1 MKRMYLIGILWLS
14 ALTATYAQQETRAK
28 KLLDQTTEVYQNAG
42 GISIHFT
49 GSQDGKLLLDGNRFY
64 LECGGVKSWFD
75 GRTQW
80 SYVIQNDEVTVSNPT
95 EEELQTIN
103 PYTWISMYQQGFN
116 YRYGGQKTLKGKSG
130 EEIILTP
137 KKKQDIKQITLLI
150 GKNNVPQY
158 ICIENRQGAK
168 QEIIIQSYRSNQSYN
183 DQIFRF
189 NKQQYPNAEIID
201 MR

>member
-1 MKRMYLIGILWLS
+1 M
-14 ALTATYAQQETRAK
+14 
-28 KLLDQTTEVYQNAG
+28 
-42 GISIHFT
+42 
-49 GSQDGKLLLDGNRFY
+49 
-64 LECGGVKSWFD
+64 
-75 GRTQW
+75 
-80 SYVIQNDEVTVSNPT
+80 IQNDEVTVSNPT

-130 EEIILTP
+130 EKIILTP

-158 ICIENRQGAK
+158 ICIENRQGDK

>member
-1 MKRMYLIGILWLS
+1 MKRIYFMGILWLA
-14 ALTATYAQQETRAK
+14 ALTATYAQQDTKAK
-28 KLLDQTTEVYQNAG
+28 KLLDQTTEMYQNAG
-42 GISIHFT
+42 GVCIHFT

-80 SYVIQNDEVTVSNPT
+80 SYVSQNDEVTISNPT

-116 YRYGGQKTLKGKSG
+116 YQYGGQKTLKGKNG
-130 EEIILTP
+130 EEIILIP
-137 KKKQDIKQITLLI
+137 KKKQDIKRITLLI
-150 GKNNVPQY
+150 GSKNVPQY
-158 ICIENRQGAK
+158 ICIENRQGDK
-168 QEIIIQSYRSNQSYN
+168 QEIIIQSYRNNQHYN
-183 DQIFRF
+183 NDTFRF
-189 NKQQYPNAEIID
+189 NTQQYPNAEVID

>member
-1 MKRMYLIGILWLS
+1 MKRFYLLGILFLLATVS
-14 ALTATYAQQETRAK
+14 AWPQQAAKAK
-28 KLLDQTTEVYQNAG
+28 KLLDQTTQVYQNAG

-49 GSQDGKLLLDGNRFY
+49 GSQDGKILLDGNRFY
-64 LECGGVKSWFD
+64 LECGGIKSWFD

-80 SYVIQNDEVTVSNPT
+80 SYVSQNDEVTVSNPT
-95 EEELQTIN
+95 DEELQAIN

-116 YRYGGQKTLKGKSG
+116 YQYGGQKSLKGKSG
-130 EEIILTP
+130 EEVILTP

-158 ICIENRQGAK
+158 ICIESRQGEK
-168 QEIIIQSYRSNQSYN
+168 QEIVVQSYRDKQHYN
-183 DQIFRF
+183 DQTFRF
-189 NKQQYPNAEIID
+189 NARQYPHAEVID

>member
-116 YRYGGQKTLKGKSG
+116 YCYGGQKTLKGKSG

-158 ICIENRQGAK
+158 ICIENRQGDK

-189 NKQQYPNAEIID
+189 NKQQYPNVEIID

>member
-116 YRYGGQKTLKGKSG
+116 YRYGGPKTLKGKSG

-158 ICIENRQGAK
+158 ICIENRQGDK

>member
-158 ICIENRQGAK
+158 ICIENRQGDK

-189 NKQQYPNAEIID
+189 NKQQQKKASLHIK
-201 MR
+201 

>member
-158 ICIENRQGAK
+158 ICIENRQGDK

-183 DQIFRF
+183 NQIFRF
-189 NKQQYPNAEIID
+189 NKQQYPNVEIID